1 MASDADFMEFVAD
14 QVAGAGV
21 IRYRRMFG
29 QYALY
34 CDERVVA
41 LVCDNRFFVKPT
53 EAGRAILGQVQEEA
67 PFQGARLWF
76 LLEAELEDREA
87 LLTLVRATAAA
98 LPLPKP
104 KKPRAPRLGKPR
116 A

>member
-29 QYALY
+29 EYALY
-34 CDERVVA
+34 CNERVVA
-41 LVCDNRFFVKPT
+41 LVCGNRLFLKPT
-53 EAGRAILGQVQEEA
+53 EAGRAILGEPQEEA
-67 PFQGARLWF
+67 PFQGAKPWF
-76 LLEAELEDREA
+76 LLEAELEDRDSLQA
-87 LLTLVRATAAA
+87 LVRATAAA

-104 KKPRAPRLGKPR
+104 KKPRAPRAGKPR